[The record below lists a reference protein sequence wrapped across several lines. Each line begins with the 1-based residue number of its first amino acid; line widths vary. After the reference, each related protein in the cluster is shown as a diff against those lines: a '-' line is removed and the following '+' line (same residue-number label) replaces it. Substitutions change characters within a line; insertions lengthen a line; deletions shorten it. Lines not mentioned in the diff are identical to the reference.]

1 MSRSQ
6 PDCAVPSDLR
16 RFDQSRF
23 FRKPVAGCGIPGS
36 SYLEELKM
44 PAGMSG
50 ALPASRLLALPLFH
64 FTASPLKV
72 LLVLERLAGFL
83 HLLFT
88 GVEATLS
95 RRHRLDRFDWCE
107 LQEPHARI

>member
-1 MSRSQ
+1 MISRLIG
-6 PDCAVPSDLR
+6 ALR
-16 RFDQSRF
+16 PR
-23 FRKPVAGCGIPGS
+23 S

-50 ALPASRLLALPLFH
+50 TLSASRLLALPLLL

-88 GVEATLS
+88 GVEATLG
-95 RRHRLDRFDWCE
+95 RRHGLDRFERCE